1 MFGKSRRPAASPH
14 CTAAP
19 NVAVAVHAN
28 AGLRRSNAQ
37 EAALLY
43 LLPAIRRVKA
53 IVRRMCR
60 RLPLRFLFRRVT
72 HGYEI
77 RSWYKRVIW

>member
-1 MFGKSRRPAASPH
+1 VFGKSCRSAASST

-19 NVAVAVHAN
+19 NVALGVHGN
-28 AGLRRSNAQ
+28 AGLPRSSAQ

-43 LLPAIRRVKA
+43 LLPAVRRVRA
-53 IVRRMCR
+53 IVRSVCR